1 MTMHHIA
8 TITADGVSTVA
19 FTNIPQTYSHLQIR
33 YSGRSLNGA
42 TTDFTYLRFNNDLT
56 SGNYASHWLAGDGA
70 TAFASNQTG
79 QNYFYGTIFP
89 GGTSTANLYGSKIID
104 ILNYASTSKTKTLRL
119 LGGFDSNGTGAA
131 RLVSG
136 VWLSTAALTSIT
148 CSVANAYDAAGS
160 TLTLYGITN
169 NPIATGQ

>member
-8 TITADGVSTVA
+8 TVIANGSSTVA
-19 FTNIPQTYSHLQIR
+19 FQNIPQTYSHLQIR

-79 QNYFYGTIFP
+79 QSYFYGTIFP
-89 GGTSTANLYGSKIID
+89 GGTATSNLFGCQIVD
-104 ILNYASTSKTKTLRL
+104 IFDYSSTSKNKTLKL
-119 LGGFDSNGTGAA
+119 IGGFDSNGIGAA

-136 VWLSTAALTSIT
+136 VWLSTAAINQVV
-148 CSVANAYDAAGS
+148 CSTANAYDAVGS
-160 TLTLYGITN
+160 TVTLYGITS
-169 NPIATGQ
+169 NPIATGA